1 MDRERLLQEIKLDEG
16 CRLLAYKDTEGVWTI
31 GWGHTGAGVGPGV
44 VWSQNMAD
52 RVLDHDIDIAVG
64 TLDSHLPWWR
74 DLDDVRQNVLADMCF
89 NMGIVRLMTFKNMLA
104 ALEAHN
110 FQTAADQMR
119 LSLWAKQV
127 GDREVRLE
135 RMMRSGQF

>member
-1 MDRERLLQEIKLDEG
+1 MDRERLLEEIKLDEG

-44 VWSQNMAD
+44 VWGQNMAD

-89 NMGIVRLMTFKNMLA
+89 NLGITKLLKFKHMLA
-104 ALEAHN
+104 ALEAHD
-110 FQTAADQMR
+110 FSRAADEMKN
-119 LSLWAKQV
+119 SYWAKQV